1 MRMQAFAT
9 KTLDMMQV
17 VPTQYFL
24 LAETVTTAAPIQKTT
39 SRMLSIMYAFKL
51 FHLTNRAT

>member
-1 MRMQAFAT
+1 MQAFAT
-9 KTLDMMQV
+9 KTLDRMQV